1 MLYREQCYID
11 MSIFPFPWK
20 IQICL
25 IQIVKF
31 TRIGIAPPP
40 GKNYLSIPPPWK
52 KDILDSRMYTRTL
65 SIVLLDGLISIIACR
80 VTITYITCTVVYSIL
95 KGQITLTARK
105 ENLEH
110 CKNCLIFSSTTLIY
124 SFQFKMLDSF
134 GFLYCSRP

>member
-1 MLYREQCYID
+1 MLYRYVND
-11 MSIFPFPWK
+11 FPFPWK

-40 GKNYLSIPPPWK
+40 GKKLSTDPLSLEKKIFWIRACIQELYL
-52 KDILDSRMYTRTL
+52 
-65 SIVLLDGLISIIACR
+65 VLLDGLISIIACR
-80 VTITYITCTVVYSIL
+80 VTITYITCTVVYSII

-110 CKNCLIFSSTTLIY
+110 CKNCLIFSSTTFIY

>member
-1 MLYREQCYID
+1 MLYRYVND
-11 MSIFPFPWK
+11 FPFPWK

-40 GKNYLSIPPPWK
+40 GKNYLPIPPPWK
-52 KDILDSRMYTRTL
+52 KRYSGFAHVYKNSIYSLTWWINFNYCVPCYNYIHYMYCSL
-65 SIVLLDGLISIIACR
+65 FYYQI
-80 VTITYITCTVVYSIL
+80 

-134 GFLYCSRP
+134 CFLYCSRP

>member
-1 MLYREQCYID
+1 MLYRYVND
-11 MSIFPFPWK
+11 FPFPWK

-40 GKNYLSIPPPWK
+40 GKNYLPIPLPGK

-80 VTITYITCTVVYSIL
+80 VTITYSTCTVVYSII

-105 ENLEH
+105 ENLEQ
-110 CKNCLIFSSTTLIY
+110 CKNCLIFSSTTFIY